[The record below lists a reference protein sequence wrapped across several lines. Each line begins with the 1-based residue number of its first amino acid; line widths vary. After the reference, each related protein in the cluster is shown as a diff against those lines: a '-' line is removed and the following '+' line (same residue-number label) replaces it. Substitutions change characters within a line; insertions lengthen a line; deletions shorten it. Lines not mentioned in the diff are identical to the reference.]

1 MSTRPYSNGPFVS
14 DTVGLAGGGGGGRPG
29 GGSLGTPG
37 PGCVGCAQGPSG
49 MEGLRL
55 FEDAVGPALQCRL
68 LQVTPDE
75 TVLLMTSPLHHY

>member
-1 MSTRPYSNGPFVS
+1 M
-14 DTVGLAGGGGGGRPG
+14 
-29 GGSLGTPG
+29 
-37 PGCVGCAQGPSG
+37 GCAQGPSG